1 MKNIPN
7 LSITKNKAWSLIL
20 DAKYTYKDAKD
31 ARKTITIKNN
41 IFHFIYSFEQEKIIK
56 KNFSV
61 DKETQ
66 ELFNIFLPIVLNRKK
81 NPYIVGHLAQSLD
94 GFIATRSG
102 ESKYISCKQN
112 IEHIHRIRA
121 ISDVILVGART
132 ILLDNPCLTT
142 RLVKG
147 NNPMRL
153 ILDPNNKLKGVEKVF
168 KHHDKN
174 GFRIIGSNELSK
186 EENIF
191 KLPIVKNTFKLNHL
205 IDLFKKLNKKIIFI
219 EGGGYTISEFYKNNC
234 LDRLHLCLSPT
245 IIGKGKSSFLIE
257 NKKSMK
263 DFKNHDIRY
272 YKMGEDILCDMH

>member
-1 MKNIPN
+1 MKNIPK

-174 GFRIIGSNELSK
+174 GFRII
-186 EENIF
+186 
-191 KLPIVKNTFKLNHL
+191 
-205 IDLFKKLNKKIIFI
+205 
-219 EGGGYTISEFYKNNC
+219 
-234 LDRLHLCLSPT
+234 
-245 IIGKGKSSFLIE
+245 
-257 NKKSMK
+257 
-263 DFKNHDIRY
+263 
-272 YKMGEDILCDMH
+272 

>member
-1 MKNIPN
+1 MKNIPK

-20 DAKYTYKDAKD
+20 DAKYTYKGAKD

-41 IFHFIYSFEQEKIIK
+41 IFHFVYSFEQEKIIK

-205 IDLFKKLNKKIIFI
+205 IDLFKKLNKK
-219 EGGGYTISEFYKNNC
+219 
-234 LDRLHLCLSPT
+234 
-245 IIGKGKSSFLIE
+245 
-257 NKKSMK
+257 
-263 DFKNHDIRY
+263 
-272 YKMGEDILCDMH
+272 

>member
-1 MKNIPN
+1 MKNIPK

-20 DAKYTYKDAKD
+20 DAKYTYKGAKD

-41 IFHFIYSFEQEKIIK
+41 IFHFVYSFEQEKIIK

-263 DFKNHDIRY
+263 DFKNHGIRY

>member
-1 MKNIPN
+1 MKNIPK

-20 DAKYTYKDAKD
+20 DAKYTYKGAKD

-41 IFHFIYSFEQEKIIK
+41 IFHFVYSFEQEKIIK

>member
-1 MKNIPN
+1 MKNIPK

-20 DAKYTYKDAKD
+20 DAKYTYKGAKD

-263 DFKNHDIRY
+263 DFKNHGIRY

>member
-1 MKNIPN
+1 MKNIPK

-20 DAKYTYKDAKD
+20 DAKYTYKGAKD

-41 IFHFIYSFEQEKIIK
+41 IFHFVYSFEQEKIIK

-168 KHHDKN
+168 
-174 GFRIIGSNELSK
+174 L
-186 EENIF
+186 
-191 KLPIVKNTFKLNHL
+191 L
-205 IDLFKKLNKKIIFI
+205 
-219 EGGGYTISEFYKNNC
+219 
-234 LDRLHLCLSPT
+234 
-245 IIGKGKSSFLIE
+245 
-257 NKKSMK
+257 
-263 DFKNHDIRY
+263 
-272 YKMGEDILCDMH
+272 

>member
-1 MKNIPN
+1 MKNIPK

>member
-1 MKNIPN
+1 MKNIPK

-41 IFHFIYSFEQEKIIK
+41 IFHFVYSFEQEKIIK